1 MSIVSIGYKNV
12 FSYLYMYVVMKSFY
26 YPKLWQTVFKVIMKH
41 AAMRDT
47 VHGHMPLRGFVC
59 LLREIDIIIMH
70 MLVKRLHVL
79 LYIMCMP

>member
-1 MSIVSIGYKNV
+1 MNNCLSGTMSSGANLLSIFV
-12 FSYLYMYVVMKSFY
+12 PSYFLTVTY

-79 LYIMCMP
+79 

>member
-1 MSIVSIGYKNV
+1 
-12 FSYLYMYVVMKSFY
+12 MYVVMKSFY

-47 VHGHMPLRGFVC
+47 VHGHMPLRGFVG

-79 LYIMCMP
+79 LYNVYALIMGMFRKRALKQG